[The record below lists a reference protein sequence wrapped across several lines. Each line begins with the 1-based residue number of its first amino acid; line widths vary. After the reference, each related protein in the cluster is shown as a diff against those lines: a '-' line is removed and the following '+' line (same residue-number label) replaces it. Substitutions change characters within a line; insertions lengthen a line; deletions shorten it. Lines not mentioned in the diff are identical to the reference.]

1 MSTAAKSVVA
11 IDIGGA
17 NIKLANAQGWAY
29 ASYFPLWQKH
39 EQLSDELLRL
49 KSLMPACD
57 HLAVTMTGELA
68 DCFASKVEG
77 VHFILNAVKS
87 VFDSIPTSIYLTSGE
102 FVPVDEAASRPLEAA
117 ASNWHALAL
126 YAARFVQDKDGLMID
141 IGSTSTDIVPYRAGK
156 PIHLG
161 STDTERML
169 AGELIYTG
177 VGRTPLCSL
186 TDTVDLLGK
195 PCAVAAEFFATTE
208 DVYLVLD
215 QIDEDAENCSTA
227 DGRPLTKEFAEARIA
242 RMVCADRDQLGLQ
255 QIRQLAQQFASHQSK
270 RIAQGLREVLKVH
283 SLQPE
288 SILVS
293 GHGRYVIDSVLEQFN
308 LLDVATNDLATLAN
322 SDASR
327 SGPAYALAVLAVEHL
342 ELNQG

>member
-1 MSTAAKSVVA
+1 MSVVA

-39 EQLSDELLRL
+39 EQLAEELLRL
-49 KSLMPACD
+49 KGLMPKCD

-68 DCFASKVEG
+68 DCFSSKVEG
-77 VHFILNAVKS
+77 VQFILDAVEC
-87 VFDSIPTSIYLTSGE
+87 VFDPAQTSIYLTSGE
-102 FVPVDEAASRPLEAA
+102 FVSVSEAASRPLEAA
-117 ASNWHALAL
+117 ASNWHALAM

-141 IGSTSTDIVPYRAGK
+141 IGSTSTDIVPYRAGQ

-161 STDTERML
+161 STDTERLL

-186 TDTVDLLGK
+186 TDTVELAGK

-208 DVYLVLD
+208 DIYLVLGR
-215 QIDEDAENCSTA
+215 IDEDADNLGTA
-227 DGRPLTKEFAEARIA
+227 DGRPLTQEFSEARIA
-242 RMVCADRDQLGLQ
+242 RMVCADRDQLGSK
-255 QIRQLAQQFASHQSK
+255 QIKQLAQQFATHQTK
-270 RIAQGLREVLKVH
+270 RIANGLGKVLEEH

-288 SILVS
+288 NILVS
-293 GHGRYVIDSVLEQFN
+293 GHGRYVIDSVLADFN
-308 LLDVATNDLATLAN
+308 LLDIATNDLAALAN

-327 SGPAYALAVLAVEHL
+327 SGPAYALAVLATEYL
-342 ELNQG
+342 ESMQG